1 MSFFSSGE
9 FSRAIPPVDISV
21 KIKRKFNDFSLN
33 CVSVQCTYRMKY
45 LILRTLS
52 LQKSI
57 EANGHIGLKKARYY
71 YKHAPTSSK

>member
-21 KIKRKFNDFSLN
+21 KIKRKFNDFSLTVCLCN
-33 CVSVQCTYRMKY
+33 AYRMKY

-71 YKHAPTSSK
+71 YKHVQTSSK

>member
-52 LQKSI
+52 LQISI

-71 YKHAPTSSK
+71 YKHAQTSSK